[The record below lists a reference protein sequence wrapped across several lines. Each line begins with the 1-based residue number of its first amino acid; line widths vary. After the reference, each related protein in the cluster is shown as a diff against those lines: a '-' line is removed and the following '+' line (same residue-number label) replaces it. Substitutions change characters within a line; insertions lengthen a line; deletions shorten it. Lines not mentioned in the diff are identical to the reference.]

1 MLTRNRR
8 NVGPQGMKD
17 EKQNCHRC
25 IRGQADEETVAI
37 TRIARANPQRCVRLD
52 LLFLEFDFQGEFTG

>member
-1 MLTRNRR
+1 
-8 NVGPQGMKD
+8 MKD